1 MLQLFNLL
9 IFPGLLFL
17 LFYALFC
24 AALSRRLDARMQKR
38 RGPRWLQPAA
48 DLLKLIGKE
57 KMVPARADQG
67 IFFMV
72 PAVALAAVCTA
83 FLYVPL
89 YSAQSAHAFAG
100 DLIVIL
106 YLITLPTLCVF
117 LAGWYSSSMF
127 AAFGGVRA
135 LTQMAAYQVPLLM
148 SFLSPAVLADSWS
161 LLGISQFYAERPL
174 LLLAN
179 LPAFAVA
186 VVASQGK
193 LMHSPF
199 DAPVAGAEQGSGAYT
214 ELGGRFFAMF
224 HLAEECETVV
234 VISLIA
240 AVFLPFYPAS
250 PLLGLAL
257 YLIKTL
263 FILFLFA
270 LFRTLSVRLH
280 TEQVFSLCWRYLVPL
295 ALIQL
300 IVDLLLKGVIV

>member
-1 MLQLFNLL
+1 MLQVFKLL

-17 LFYALFC
+17 LVYALFC
-24 AALSRRLDARMQKR
+24 AAVSRRLDARMQSR

-57 KMVPARADQG
+57 KMIPERAGQA
-67 IFFMV
+67 IFTMA
-72 PAVALAAVCTA
+72 PAVGLAAVCA
-83 FLYVPL
+83 AYLYIPL
-89 YSAQSAHAFAG
+89 YSPFSAHPFSG

-106 YLITLPTLCVF
+106 YLVTLPTLCVF

-148 SFLSPAVLADSWS
+148 SLLSPVLLADSWS
-161 LLGISQFYAERPL
+161 LLGISEFYTERPL
-174 LLLAN
+174 LMLVQ
-179 LPAFAVA
+179 LPALAVA

-193 LMHSPF
+193 LMRSPF
-199 DAPVAGAEQGSGAYT
+199 DAPIAGAEQASGAFT
-214 ELGGRFFAMF
+214 EFGGRFYAMF
-224 HLAEECETVV
+224 LLTADCETVV
-234 VISLIA
+234 MISLIA

-250 PLLGLAL
+250 PLLGFLL

-263 FILFLFA
+263 FILVLFA

-280 TEQVFSLCWRYLVPL
+280 SEQVFSLCWRYLVPL
-295 ALIQL
+295 ALIQI
-300 IVDLLLKGVIV
+300 IVDLVLKGVVV